1 MSHPRTFLPPD
12 VLDRSR
18 ERERRAR
25 RRRRTMKFVNWLRP
39 ARLERRDALVVLLVL
54 ACLGALLSY
63 TRVLDRW
70 FDRFNGARPD
80 QVQTVEALTR

>member
-12 VLDRSR
+12 VLDRSQ

-25 RRRRTMKFVNWLRP
+25 RRRKTKFVNWLRP
-39 ARLERRDALVVLLVL
+39 ARFERRDALVILLVL

-70 FDRFNGARPD
+70 FDRFNGSRPD
-80 QVQTVEALTR
+80 QLQSIEALTR